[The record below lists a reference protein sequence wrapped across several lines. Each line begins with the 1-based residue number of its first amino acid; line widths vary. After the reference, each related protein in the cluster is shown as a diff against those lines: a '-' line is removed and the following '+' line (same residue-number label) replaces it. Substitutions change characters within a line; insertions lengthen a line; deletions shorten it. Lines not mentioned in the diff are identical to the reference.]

1 MQMAIEYVLLNYL
14 LNNLQ
19 VPVYM
24 EEPANPEAQYV
35 LIEKTGSGVENYIHS
50 ATFAVQS
57 YGATLEQ
64 AIDLNE
70 NVKAVMDEF
79 WAHHAVYRCHLNSDY
94 NFTDTETQRYRYQ
107 AVYEI
112 TY

>member
-24 EEPANPEAQYV
+24 EEPANPDAQYV

-70 NVKAVMDEF
+70 TVKAVMDTF